1 MLSEETKVKL
11 AEKLNKYIDIPL
23 VGEDSEQIL
32 AEKVIDMCLSRFDE
46 DEEID
51 ELKRNIKTTM
61 VDKLNKAVNIPF
73 ATERMEA
80 RILGKIADFILKD
93 KFEAEAERD
102 DSDDE
107 D

>member
-1 MLSEETKVKL
+1 MLSEETRVML
-11 AEKLNKYIDIPL
+11 AEKLNKYIDIPII
-23 VGEDSEQIL
+23 GEDKEQIL

-61 VDKLNKAVNIPF
+61 VDKLNAAVNIPF
-73 ATERMEA
+73 ANERMEA

-93 KFEAEAERD
+93 KFAADADRD
-102 DSDDE
+102 DDDDE
-107 D
+107 